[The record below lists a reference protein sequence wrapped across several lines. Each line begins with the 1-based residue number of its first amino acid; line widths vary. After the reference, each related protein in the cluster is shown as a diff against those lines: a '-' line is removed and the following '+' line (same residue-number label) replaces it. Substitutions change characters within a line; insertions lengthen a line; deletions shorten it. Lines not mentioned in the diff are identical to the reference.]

1 VATAPSIRAATM
13 EDAMRRLI
21 TILVLLFVLAGWR
34 EGHGAPDDEIR
45 TVIERFVAVQNAHD
59 LAAVGDLL
67 WDSPHFLWIT
77 RGTAVWGRSPALKR
91 FEALYQ
97 GTWRLE
103 PVMTDLKIIPLG
115 DHAAQVYVPIT
126 FTIGSPNQAPQQ
138 TRFLMNQT
146 LVKTTQGWKVSSI
159 LPIPAAAP

>member
-1 VATAPSIRAATM
+1 
-13 EDAMRRLI
+13 MRRLI
-21 TILVLLFVLAGWR
+21 TILVLLSMLVGWR
-34 EGHGAPDDEIR
+34 EGHTAPDDEIR
-45 TVIERFVAVQNAHD
+45 TVVDRFVAAQNAHD

-67 WDSPHFLWIT
+67 WDSPQFLWIT
-77 RGTAVWGRSPALKR
+77 RGTAVWGRSSALKR

-115 DHAAQVYVPIT
+115 EQAAQIYVPIM
-126 FTIGSPNQAPQQ
+126 FTIGGPNQQAQQ

-159 LPIPAAAP
+159 LPIPAAP